1 MYWLSCVIRTGTLE
15 SVRENLSNIG
25 CIAITVSE
33 VEGFGRQKGHT
44 EVYRGAEYEVVMVPK
59 VRVEVACSDGE
70 LNQAI
75 EAICDGGRS
84 GAEGALGDGKIFVF
98 KLPEAVR
105 IRTGE
110 RGRDAL

>member
-1 MYWLSCVIRTGTLE
+1 MNWVCSIIRTTALE
-15 SVRENLSNIG
+15 RVRENLANIG

-44 EVYRGAEYEVVMVPK
+44 EVYRGAEYEVLMVPK

-84 GAEGALGDGKIFVF
+84 GAHGALGDGKVFVF
-98 KLPEAVR
+98 KLQEAMR

-110 RGRDAL
+110 TGRNAL